1 MFIKSEMSSFCRH
14 FSKSFQRNGSR
25 DFGHVDVVH
34 VRKRTA
40 LLAVQVEE
48 LSLKNFTYD
57 DDDSGKEEDGT
68 CHRPFIDLN
77 IITPKPAI

>member
-34 VRKRTA
+34 VRKTA
-40 LLAVQVEE
+40 LLAAQVEE
-48 LSLKNFTYD
+48 IKFKQVYRTLQTTTTSAAAKKTALVIVHLS
-57 DDDSGKEEDGT
+57 
-68 CHRPFIDLN
+68 I
-77 IITPKPAI
+77 